1 MYWNVSFV
9 FLSIII
15 LSCSAAVEANDDFCR
30 NHKDLVSL
38 PTDYNS
44 LLEPKPNV
52 VVNNDIKL
60 LNIIKVTF
68 KSLFLLDETHYAK
81 YTTLSQEKFLFY
93 FYSDRRYSTNVYNC
107 NRPDDWLGR
116 CKVNRQ

>member
-9 FLSIII
+9 FLSIIT
-15 LSCSAAVEANDDFCR
+15 LTCSAAVEANDDFCR

-60 LNIIKVTF
+60 LNIIKVIF
-68 KSLFLLDETHYAK
+68 KSVMLLDETLCKIHYIL
-81 YTTLSQEKFLFY
+81 LSVVFNCF
-93 FYSDRRYSTNVYNC
+93 SCRSTIFNK
-107 NRPDDWLGR
+107 PSQL
-116 CKVNRQ
+116 

>member
-9 FLSIII
+9 FLSIIT
-15 LSCSAAVEANDDFCR
+15 LTCSAAVEANDDFCR

-68 KSLFLLDETHYAK
+68 ESLMLPDEIHYIVSRKVFILFL
-81 YTTLSQEKFLFY
+81 F
-93 FYSDRRYSTNVYNC
+93 RSTIFNK
-107 NRPDDWLGR
+107 RL
-116 CKVNRQ
+116 QL

>member
-1 MYWNVSFV
+1 M
-9 FLSIII
+9 FLSIIT
-15 LSCSAAVEANDDFCR
+15 LTCSAAVDANDDFCR

-68 KSLFLLDETHYAK
+68 GLVILLNETQFK
-81 YTTLSQEKFLFY
+81 YYEK
-93 FYSDRRYSTNVYNC
+93 
-107 NRPDDWLGR
+107 
-116 CKVNRQ
+116 

>member
-9 FLSIII
+9 FLSIIT
-15 LSCSAAVEANDDFCR
+15 LTCSAAVEAKDDFCT

-60 LNIIKVTF
+60 LNIIKVIF
-68 KSLFLLDETHYAK
+68 KYNSLLEPELLKVHCNLSRKGFILFL
-81 YTTLSQEKFLFY
+81 F
-93 FYSDRRYSTNVYNC
+93 RSTIFNK
-107 NRPDDWLGR
+107 PL
-116 CKVNRQ
+116 QL

>member
-1 MYWNVSFV
+1 MYWNVNFV
-9 FLSIII
+9 FLSVIT
-15 LSCSAAVEANDDFCR
+15 LTCSAAVEANEDFCR

-60 LNIIKVTF
+60 LNIIKVIS
-68 KSLFLLDETHYAK
+68 KSVMLLGATLCKVHYIFSRKGFILFL
-81 YTTLSQEKFLFY
+81 F
-93 FYSDRRYSTNVYNC
+93 RSTIFNK
-107 NRPDDWLGR
+107 PL
-116 CKVNRQ
+116 QL

>member
-9 FLSIII
+9 FLSIIT
-15 LSCSAAVEANDDFCR
+15 LTCSAAVEANDDFCR

-68 KSLFLLDETHYAK
+68 ESLMLPDETFK
-81 YTTLSQEKFLFY
+81 
-93 FYSDRRYSTNVYNC
+93 
-107 NRPDDWLGR
+107 
-116 CKVNRQ
+116 

>member
-1 MYWNVSFV
+1 MHWNVSFV
-9 FLSIII
+9 FLSIIT
-15 LSCSAAVEANDDFCR
+15 LTCSAAVEANADFCR

-68 KSLFLLDETHYAK
+68 ESLMLPDEICKVHYIVSRKVFILFL
-81 YTTLSQEKFLFY
+81 F
-93 FYSDRRYSTNVYNC
+93 RSTIFNK
-107 NRPDDWLGR
+107 RL
-116 CKVNRQ
+116 QL